1 MSSLE
6 ALPFPEA
13 VSSLEAA
20 PPIEAPATSVAS
32 ALEPR
37 AVAALRPARAVA
49 LLVSLVAALAACE
62 SGKVPE
68 PTKEAKPAT
77 PAQPATP
84 TAVGSSSAT
93 ADKAAADKAA
103 ADKAAAERP
112 RLREPVFAKVQAKPV
127 AEVKPTAGDP
137 LQGKFSMEDALKGL
151 PGKGT
156 KVVADV
162 TTSDGKL
169 ECELWPDKAPLTVAN
184 FVGLA
189 RGNRPWKK
197 GNSWVKQPLYDGTV
211 IHRVIRG
218 FMLQGGDPDGNG
230 SGGPGYVIP
239 DEIWE
244 DAHHDQ
250 RGLLCMANRGPN
262 TNGSQFFIM
271 DGPAAHLDGG
281 YTIFGKCGPEDV
293 VLKLASTPTQGDRAI
308 DPPKIS
314 KVVIRRGAS

>member
-1 MSSLE
+1 MSSPE
-6 ALPFPEA
+6 ASLFPEA
-13 VSSLEAA
+13 V
-20 PPIEAPATSVAS
+20 PAVENATQIRVPA
-32 ALEPR
+32 
-37 AVAALRPARAVA
+37 PARAAVLTPLLGAAPRRIGAAA
-49 LLVSLVAALAACE
+49 LLMSVVAALAACQ

-77 PAQPATP
+77 PAPAATP
-84 TAVGSSSAT
+84 TAVGSSSPT
-93 ADKAAADKAA
+93 VDKAAVDRAA
-103 ADKAAAERP
+103 AEKAAAERP
-112 RLREPVFAKVQAKPV
+112 RLREPVFQKVQAKPV
-127 AEVKPTAGDP
+127 AEVKPTPGDP
-137 LQGKFSMEDALKGL
+137 VQGKFGMEDALKGL

-156 KVVADV
+156 KVIAELA
-162 TTSDGKL
+162 TSDGKL

-184 FVGLA
+184 FIGLA

-211 IHRVIRG
+211 IHRVVKG
-218 FMLQGGDPDGNG
+218 FMVQGGDPDGNG
-230 SGGPGYVIP
+230 SGGPGYAIP

-293 VLKLASTPTQGDRAI
+293 VQKLANTPTQGDRAI

-314 KVVIRRGAS
+314 KVVVRRGAS